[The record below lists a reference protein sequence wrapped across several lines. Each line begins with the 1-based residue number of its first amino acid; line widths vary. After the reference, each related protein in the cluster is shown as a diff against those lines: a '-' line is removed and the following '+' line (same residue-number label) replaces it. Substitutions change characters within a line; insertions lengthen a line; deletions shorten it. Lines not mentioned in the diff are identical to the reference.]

1 MNYKNRIIGLEYV
14 DAAEL
19 TPHPGNWRKHGKAQV
34 DALRGV
40 LSEVGI
46 ADALLAYR
54 SERDGGK
61 LTVIDGHLRKD
72 AAPQTWPVLV
82 LDVSDAEADY
92 ILATHDPLAAMA
104 DADTAALDSLL
115 TTVSSDDGAVRQ
127 MLAELAAEAGIRN
140 EPQGEDPGPQE
151 DKAEELRER
160 WGVVSGQMWL
170 LDSGKGHP
178 HKLIC
183 GDCTDPAVVARV
195 MGGEK
200 ARVIVTSPPY
210 ADQREYQIGNFD
222 WLSLANGMFEALPI
236 GNPCDILVNLG
247 LVHTDGKVDAYWQP
261 WLEHCGEM
269 GHPLYGWYVWDKG
282 HGFPGNW
289 NGRLAPSHEWIFHF
303 SVGRVQANKWIEK
316 ADSSFLRATYAH
328 NSAQRGRD
336 GEFLKPNSP
345 EAAHQ
350 PNKIGDSVIRVWRE
364 TEGVGGHPAVFPI
377 ELPFCLLQSWGE
389 ARSIVYEPFSGSGT
403 TLIACEKLG
412 RRCRAVEIDAGYV
425 AVALERFFVMVG
437 VSPVLLEAEP

>member
-140 EPQGEDPGPQE
+140 ESQGEDPGPQE
-151 DKAEELRER
+151 DKAEELRQK
-160 WGVVSGQMWL
+160 WQTAPGQMWL

-178 HKLIC
+178 HRLIC
-183 GDCTDPAVVARV
+183 GDCTDRAVVERV

-200 ARVIVTSPPY
+200 AEMVWTDPPY
-210 ADQREYQIGNFD
+210 GVSVGDKNRYYKSIGLGNRTEDLENDNLSEPDLSAMLCVAFD
-222 WLSLANGMFEALPI
+222 NAVLQCSVGAA
-236 GNPCDILVNLG
+236 
-247 LVHTDGKVDAYWQP
+247 
-261 WLEHCGEM
+261 
-269 GHPLYGWYVWDKG
+269 WYVAAPPGPLHILFGQVLKDRGIWRQTIQWVKNNATFSPMGVCYHWQAEPIFFGWIPNGG
-282 HGFPGNW
+282 HRWHG
-289 NGRLAPSHEWIFHF
+289 GRKQTTVWEIDRPVA
-303 SVGRVQANKWIEK
+303 
-316 ADSSFLRATYAH
+316 
-328 NSAQRGRD
+328 
-336 GEFLKPNSP
+336 SP
-345 EAAHQ
+345 EHPTMKPVELVVRAVE
-350 PNKIGDSVIRVWRE
+350 NSSL
-364 TEGVGGHPAVFPI
+364 VG
-377 ELPFCLLQSWGE
+377 E
-389 ARSIVYEPFSGSGT
+389 IVYDPFLGSGT

-412 RRCRAVEIDAGYV
+412 RRCRAVEIDPGYT
-425 AVALERFFVMVG
+425 AVALQRFFDMTG